1 MNAKFSIMY
10 IRDLRIPLTQWINR
24 KEVIIL
30 YGARQVGKTTLLHQ
44 LFVQDTDAV
53 IFNCELPVVSDVL
66 QSKDLARIRALFE
79 NKKIIALDEAQ
90 TVLNIG
96 SVLKL
101 IYDELP
107 RYKIIATGSSS
118 FDLANKIVEPL
129 TGRNVKFRL
138 FPLSISE
145 LKEKNGWLW
154 VLNNLKNLLV
164 FGTYPGII
172 DLNDTDK
179 KKKLAELTADYLFRD
194 ILVYERVKN
203 PVVMRK
209 LLKAIALQVGSQVS
223 TNELSNLLGISR
235 QVVEKYI
242 DLLEKSFVIFSLS
255 SFSSNIRNETKKSKK
270 YYFYDLGIRNA
281 LIGDYTPIDNRSDQG
296 VLWENFCMSE
306 RLKLLAIH
314 KPAALMYFWRTY
326 DGAEI
331 DLVEENNKNLEVFEF
346 KWKIK
351 RRHGLPESFA
361 SKYKVDELK
370 IICPENLHELII

>member
-1 MNAKFSIMY
+1 MY
-10 IRDLRIPLTQWINR
+10 VRELKVPLGKWLNR

-44 LFVQDTDAV
+44 LFDRNTEAV

-66 QSKDLARIRALFE
+66 QSKEIARIKALFE

-90 TVLNIG
+90 TIVNIG

-107 RYKIIATGSSS
+107 QYKIIATGSSS

-138 FPLSISE
+138 FPLSITE

-154 VLNNLKNLLV
+154 VLNYLNSLLV
-164 FGTYPGII
+164 YGSYPGII
-172 DLNDTDK
+172 DFDDADK
-179 KKKLAELTADYLFRD
+179 KTKLSELTADYLFRD

-203 PVVMRK
+203 PLIIRK
-209 LLKAIALQVGSQVS
+209 LLKAIALQLGSQVS

-235 QVVEKYI
+235 QLVEKYI
-242 DLLEKSFVIFSLS
+242 DLLEKSFVIFSLPS
-255 SFSSNIRNETKKSKK
+255 YSTNLRNEIKKSKK

-281 LIGDYTPIDNRSDQG
+281 LIGDFTPVENRSDKG
-296 VLWENFCMSE
+296 ALWENFCISE
-306 RLKLLAIH
+306 RLKILAIN
-314 KPAALMYFWRTY
+314 KPNASIYFWRTY

-331 DLVEENNKNLEVFEF
+331 DLVEENDKNLEVFEF

-351 RRHGLPESFA
+351 RKPGLPESFA
-361 SKYKVDELK
+361 RKYNVGSLKV
-370 IICPENLHELII
+370 ISPNNLHELIN